1 MLQNK
6 LPDNIIPISR
16 IENKS
21 ELAKYYSMA
30 DILLNLSYAETFGMT
45 TAEALACGTPG
56 ISYNRTACPE
66 VLSQDTGIIVDA
78 GNIGQVA
85 EAIETIKK
93 RDKQFYS
100 YKCRQRVLD
109 NFDSKIVNQEFLNIY
124 DDLLIQ

>member
-1 MLQNK
+1 M
-6 LPDNIIPISR
+6 
-16 IENKS
+16 KS
-21 ELAKYYSMA
+21 V
-30 DILLNLSYAETFGMT
+30 
-45 TAEALACGTPG
+45 CGTPG